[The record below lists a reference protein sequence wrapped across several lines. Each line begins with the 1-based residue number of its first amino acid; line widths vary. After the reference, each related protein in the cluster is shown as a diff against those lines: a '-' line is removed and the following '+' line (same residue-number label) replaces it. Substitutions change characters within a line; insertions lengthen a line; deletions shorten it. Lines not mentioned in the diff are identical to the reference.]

1 MVLHMQYPYVDIHTA
16 LYIYYTWFNTFEY
29 FKMHCNVSQWLV
41 THLQRVQWMKW
52 RYASWEMIYFTAFSF
67 GCTATFF
74 QTWIRATCLT
84 KLSKQTTRQPSIS
97 VTIKDYRQIIIIVAT
112 KYSEK
117 WLYLYAYC
125 LRSIFYCCSLITHFR
140 KTNSMA
146 KVTTRASAIVT
157 KIITSL
163 AVKGTL
169 ATPQLL

>member
-1 MVLHMQYPYVDIHTA
+1 MFSQELIWSGE
-16 LYIYYTWFNTFEY
+16 ICYTNIVVSGLILKMRSEGTLQEDMTY
-29 FKMHCNVSQWLV
+29 F
-41 THLQRVQWMKW
+41 
-52 RYASWEMIYFTAFSF
+52 IAFSF
-67 GCTATFF
+67 SYTATFF

-97 VTIKDYRQIIIIVAT
+97 VTIEDYRQIIVAT

-117 WLYLYAYC
+117 WLYLYAYW

-163 AVKGTL
+163 VVKGTL
-169 ATPQLL
+169 ATLQLL

>member
-1 MVLHMQYPYVDIHTA
+1 MFSQELIWSGE
-16 LYIYYTWFNTFEY
+16 ICYTNIVVSGLILKMRSEGTLQEDMTY
-29 FKMHCNVSQWLV
+29 F
-41 THLQRVQWMKW
+41 
-52 RYASWEMIYFTAFSF
+52 IAFSF
-67 GCTATFF
+67 SYTATFF

-97 VTIKDYRQIIIIVAT
+97 VTIEDYRQIIIIVAT

-163 AVKGTL
+163 VVKGTL
-169 ATPQLL
+169 ATPHLL